1 MKVAQDHKI
10 TRVTALPG
18 EGWRRSEAPGMGH
31 RRRQQPRARRGLL
44 KFVGV
49 RAWVVDVAERY
60 GWVWRQRDVDLHGSR
75 GAFSRGPWVFC
86 ERFSLSARALSSL
99 PLRTRPCRQMAAG
112 LH

>member
-60 GWVWRQRDVDLHGSR
+60 GWVWRQRDVDLYGSR
-75 GAFSRGPWVFC
+75 GAFSPGP
-86 ERFSLSARALSSL
+86 LGLLRALL
-99 PLRTRPCRQMAAG
+99 AQCPCAFFIATENPAM
-112 LH
+112 